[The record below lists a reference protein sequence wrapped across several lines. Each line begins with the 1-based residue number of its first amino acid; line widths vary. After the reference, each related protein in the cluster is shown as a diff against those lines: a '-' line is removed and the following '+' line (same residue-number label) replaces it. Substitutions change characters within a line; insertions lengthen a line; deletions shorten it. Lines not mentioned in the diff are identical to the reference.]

1 MSKCPTGYML
11 YKCSCINVCFT
22 SEHFTHFQFMIID
35 QKDIKHEQLFI
46 FTSLFL
52 FLSILES
59 LTSFLLCLLFRLVN
73 LLNFRCIDFCKIC
86 RIPEK
91 KYR

>member
-1 MSKCPTGYML
+1 
-11 YKCSCINVCFT
+11 
-22 SEHFTHFQFMIID
+22 MIID

-73 LLNFRCIDFCKIC
+73 LLNFRCIDFGKIC

-91 KYR
+91 TYRYGSLKCIFVTAWKVSKYEVFPGP